1 MLFSIP
7 QFPNHIIT
15 GGYTCVV
22 GGLYGLL
29 ISIKLRKKRYVN
41 YVIFTILCYLCS
53 RKPSLS
59 SIYMTTN
66 PFITS
71 GYMGPEYFCDR
82 VEETAKL
89 TKLLRNGN
97 NVVLMS
103 PRRLGK
109 TGLLCHCFEQDVIKE
124 EYNTF
129 IIDIYSTKNLNDMVS
144 EIGKAIL
151 GSLKSKGRKAMEKF
165 LDIVSSLK
173 PGVSFDLM
181 GNATWNLEQGTI
193 HTPSYT
199 LDQIFEY
206 LNASERLNI
215 VAIDEFQQIM
225 YYPENNVEET
235 LRTYIQR
242 CNNAL
247 FVFSGSERHLLS
259 EMFHSPARPF
269 YASTTTLPLD
279 CIDKEK
285 YVEFAVKHFI
295 NAGREV
301 LPEVV
306 RNVYEKFE
314 GVTWFVQKTMN
325 QLFSDTERGDVCTM
339 EMVDLAVGEIISS
352 NSIIYADILYQLTSR
367 QKDLLLAINREGK
380 VKAITGGR
388 FIKKYNLPTPS
399 TIQTT
404 IKSLMDKQLVM
415 RNLNTYEVYDKFLAL
430 WMKGL

>member
-1 MLFSIP
+1 M
-7 QFPNHIIT
+7 N
-15 GGYTCVV
+15 
-22 GGLYGLL
+22 
-29 ISIKLRKKRYVN
+29 
-41 YVIFTILCYLCS
+41 
-53 RKPSLS
+53 
-59 SIYMTTN
+59 TN

-71 GYMGPEYFCDR
+71 GYLGPGYFCDR

-89 TKLLRNGN
+89 TKLLHNGN

-109 TGLLCHCFEQDVIKE
+109 TGLLYHCFEQDVIKE

-129 IIDIYSTKNLNDMVS
+129 IIDIYSTKCLNDMVY

-151 GSLKSKGRKAMEKF
+151 GSLKTKGRKAMEKF

-173 PGVSFDLM
+173 PGVTFDIM
-181 GNATWNLEQGTI
+181 GNATWNLEKGTI
-193 HTPSYT
+193 QTPSYT

-206 LNASERLNI
+206 LNASDRTNI

-235 LRTYIQR
+235 LRTYIQK

-269 YASTTTLPLD
+269 YASTTTLPLE
-279 CIDKEK
+279 CINKDK
-285 YVEFAVKHFI
+285 YIEFAVNHFQ
-295 NAGREV
+295 NAGRDI

-306 RNVYEKFE
+306 DCVYEKFE

-325 QLFSDTERGDVCTM
+325 QLYSDTERGETCTLD
-339 EMVDLAVGEIISS
+339 MVDVAIKEILSS

-367 QKDLLLAINREGK
+367 QKELLVAINKEGK
-380 VKAITGGR
+380 IKAITGSR
-388 FIKKYNLPTPS
+388 FIKKHHLPTPS

-404 IKSLMDKQLVM
+404 IKSLMEKQLVT
-415 RNLNTYEVYDKFLAL
+415 RNIETYEVYDKFFAL
-430 WMKGL
+430 WLNQND